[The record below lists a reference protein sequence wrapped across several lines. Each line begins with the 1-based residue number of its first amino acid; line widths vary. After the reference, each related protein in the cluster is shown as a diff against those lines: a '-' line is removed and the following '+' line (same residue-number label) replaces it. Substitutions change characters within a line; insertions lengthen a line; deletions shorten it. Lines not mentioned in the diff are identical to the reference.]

1 MVNLREG
8 IKIFQ
13 CTPKD
18 ESEIPRV
25 WLSSGTVP
33 AGEILPES
41 AGYCDGAF
49 VPKEPWRSPTAQ
61 ESALLWTE
69 EVPPYYAGIG
79 IVRLPSEVL
88 APFAEQGISA
98 IATQEELKAFGIR
111 ENCQE
116 ALAKIIDYFT
126 PLCFSNSPPAIN
138 GIGGMPPGLT
148 TSTIDRNRGCHN
160 GLHTDNWDKL
170 PLNRK
175 HEATNRICVNLGME
189 DRYFLFINLPE
200 MTLFEMLGGSEEGI
214 KQNWMR
220 SANEEFM
227 RRYPEYPVVKLRIA
241 PGEAYIAP
249 TENMIHDGTTADK
262 KHLDIKIMMRGYYR
276 IPA

>member
-1 MVNLREG
+1 MNLREG

-13 CTPKD
+13 CNPKD
-18 ESEIPRV
+18 DTEIPRV
-25 WLSSGTVP
+25 WLSSGTV
-33 AGEILPES
+33 AVKEILPES

-49 VPKEPWRSPTAQ
+49 VPKEPWREPTLD
-61 ESALLWTE
+61 ELALLWTQE
-69 EVPPYYAGIG
+69 APPHHSGIG
-79 IVRLPSEVL
+79 IVRLPPEVL
-88 APFAEQGISA
+88 AFFVEEGISA
-98 IATQEELKAFGIR
+98 IATQEELKALGIR
-111 ENCQE
+111 ENYQE

-126 PLCFSNSPPAIN
+126 PLCFANSPPVIN

-170 PLNRK
+170 PLDCK
-175 HEATNRICVNLGME
+175 HEATNRICINLGLE

-200 MTLFEMLGGSEEGI
+200 MTLFEMIGGEENGV
-214 KQNWMR
+214 KKNWSR

-227 RRYPEYPVVKLRIA
+227 QRYPEYPVVKLRIA

-249 TENMIHDGTTADK
+249 TENMIHDATTRDK

-276 IPA
+276 IPG